1 MRRISISA
9 DEILDASFYVN
20 GPSAETV
27 WEDKDN
33 PRFFVVRNG
42 EMRIH
47 AKKEIGDDHTEI
59 IRYTDQLRDFGIY
72 TDKLLAKWGDKDEEQ
87 FTWVNNPWFEVW
99 DSVDVDYFSEPL
111 FDLNDAIDYAKA
123 LQEQY
128 GDDRITE

>member
-1 MRRISISA
+1 MKTIKIMLEKIR
-9 DEILDASFYVN
+9 EIEV
-20 GPSAETV
+20 V
-27 WEDKDN
+27 DKEFCD
-33 PRFFVVRNG
+33 
-42 EMRIH
+42 IC
-47 AKKEIGDDHTEI
+47 KKEIGDDHTEI

-111 FDLNDAIDYAKA
+111 FDLNDAIDYAKG

-128 GDDRITE
+128 GDDGTFE